1 MLTEGETIVMA
12 KSGEKLK
19 IHDLSVAIYPGML
32 KWIDDDDVEL
42 RQEMSIA
49 NGDAYNFSR
58 LACSSHI
65 GTHIDAPYHFTE
77 GGATIDQVSL
87 QNLIGEA
94 LVVEVDVEDRITAQ
108 ELANIDFET
117 YKRILFKTRNSEL
130 LKSEDFTKDYVSL
143 DYSAAALLVENNV
156 RVVGIDYLSIEE
168 FETDEHPVHKL
179 LTGNDVI
186 IIESLDLSAIEPGA
200 YFMVALPLKL
210 RNSDGAP
217 ARVVLVE
224 F

>member
-1 MLTEGETIVMA
+1 MA

-19 IHDLSVAIYPGML
+19 IHDLSVPIYEGML
-32 KWIDDDDVEL
+32 KWIDDEEVEL
-42 RQEMSIA
+42 RQELSIA
-49 NGDAYNFSR
+49 NGAAYNFSR
-58 LACSSHI
+58 LTCGSHI

-77 GGATIDQVSL
+77 GGETIDHVSL
-87 QNLIGEA
+87 QDLIGEA
-94 LVVEVDVEDRITAQ
+94 LVVEVTADRITAQ
-108 ELANIDFET
+108 ELANTDFET

-130 LKSEDFTKDYVSL
+130 LTSEDFTKDYVAL
-143 DYSAAALLVENNV
+143 DHSAAKLLVENNV

-179 LTGNDVI
+179 LTKNDVI
-186 IIESLDLSAIEPGA
+186 IIESLDLSEVEPGA

-210 RNSDGAP
+210 KGCDGAP